1 MLTLALKQLAIFTN
15 SDEDNNKNSVKYL
28 RWGFLL
34 KQLISFSLHYFNKKL
49 NFRCLTDF

>member
-28 RWGFLL
+28 RWGFL
-34 KQLISFSLHYFNKKL
+34 Q
-49 NFRCLTDF
+49 R